1 MVSVVGVR
9 VVLVGVLDGR
19 VPMPMPGSRRHG
31 RAVLVLVVFV
41 VRMPVGMLQRLVPVY
56 VLVAPGRTPV
66 VMSEILSVSELRA
79 ALAML

>member
-1 MVSVVGVR
+1 MVGVR

-41 VRMPVGMLQRLVPVY
+41 VRVPGVVADRLVPMGGVPMF
-56 VLVAPGRTPV
+56 LVKLRGVVASGWGPGRA
-66 VMSEILSVSELRA
+66 RGF
-79 ALAML
+79 

>member
-19 VPMPMPGSRRHG
+19 VPMPMPGPRRHG

-41 VRMPVGMLQRLVPVY
+41 VRVPGVVADRLVPMGGNSHVQWECRNKGGTSRRS
-56 VLVAPGRTPV
+56 LVR
-66 VMSEILSVSELRA
+66 
-79 ALAML
+79 